1 MDKKP
6 NFSLG
11 LKGKLIL
18 NFMASI
24 VLVIAFISGIVYFY
38 VAKQSEEDYYNKVQ
52 ESVSSIEKELDI
64 KINITKQNIDQMA
77 KNKTLVNADTNIS
90 SYKDNTGQ
98 MNMAWENFSPQEK
111 EIYENFE
118 GYYNTHPGTGC
129 LFAGTEKNGGFIR
142 YPAITDEKYDPRTRP
157 WYKQAVSGNGKAV
170 VTDAYTVLGSSSVVF
185 SVVSSYKDNAGNLG
199 GVLGLDL
206 ELKDLADTIKNI
218 KIGNNGYVVLTDNK
232 GTILCNPKD
241 NNLVSKSIKELNVQ
255 QLSDPKD
262 LSNKSFETKLKDGKT
277 YVVKVIPMSNT
288 ELNWNF
294 ICFVDKN
301 EVLSSANNIRNI
313 IFIVSFVILIIAG
326 ILVSILAN
334 RFTKPLHII
343 TQHIENIGEGDLT
356 KEYSF
361 IYKYRKDEVG
371 VIVRALE
378 KMQEDISKLV
388 SNNKTVATSVFNL
401 FNELTNNISNTK
413 QSATSINLAME
424 QIASGVDN
432 QSKSIQDGIDE
443 LNNLSDNIK
452 NAVEYTEKMTELSSE
467 VNLLRKNMIA
477 IISVLMSQT
486 AESENAAE
494 EVNNLVEEMN
504 QMSNEIGNITKTI
517 EDISSQTSLLSLNAS
532 IEAARAGEAGKG
544 FSVVAG
550 EVKMLS
556 EQSANAA
563 GNIKIL
569 INNIQNKSNL
579 ALKAA
584 SNSKN
589 VSENQGTSVSK
600 TNDILNEM
608 NESLVVML
616 ERLEELKRYHNNV
629 NEKKNCIIDMM
640 SDISSGS
647 EETVASTQEVLALE
661 EEQLMLTGTL
671 EGESL
676 KLSNLIEEL
685 DNKLKKFIV

>member
-1 MDKKP
+1 MSKKP
-6 NFSLG
+6 SFPLG
-11 LKGKLIL
+11 LKEKLIL

-38 VAKQSEEDYYNKVQ
+38 VAKQSEKDYYSKVN
-52 ESVSSIEKELDI
+52 ESVSSIEKELDA
-64 KINITKQNIDQMA
+64 KINITKQNIDEMA
-77 KNKTLVNADTNIS
+77 KNKTLINADANIS

-98 MNMAWENFSPQEK
+98 IKMAWENFSPQEK
-111 EIYENFE
+111 EIYESFE
-118 GYYNTHPGTGC
+118 GYYNTHLGTGC
-129 LFAGTEKNGGFIR
+129 LFAGTEKNGGYIR

-170 VTDAYTVLGSSSVVF
+170 VTDAYAVLGSTSVVF
-185 SVVSSYKDNAGNLG
+185 SVVSSYKNNVGNLG

-232 GTILCNPKD
+232 GTILCDPKD
-241 NNLVSKSIKELNVQ
+241 NSLVSKSIKELNVE
-255 QLSDPKD
+255 QLSEAKD

-277 YVVKVIPMSNT
+277 YVVEIIPTSNT

-334 RFTKPLHII
+334 RFTRPLHII
-343 TQHIENIGEGDLT
+343 TQHIENIGQGDFT

-361 IYKYRKDEVG
+361 IYKHRKDEVG

-378 KMQEDISKLV
+378 KMQEDISKLI
-388 SNNKTVATSVFNL
+388 SSNKTVSTSVFNL

-424 QIASGVDN
+424 QIASGVDQ
-432 QSKSIQDGIDE
+432 QSKSVQNGVDEID
-443 LNNLSDNIK
+443 NLSDNIK
-452 NAVEYTEKMTELSSE
+452 NAVEYTEKMTELSSD
-467 VNLLRKNMIA
+467 VNLLRKNMLA
-477 IISVLMSQT
+477 IISLLMSQT
-486 AESENAAE
+486 SESEKAAE
-494 EVNNLVEEMN
+494 DVNKLVEEMN

-517 EDISSQTSLLSLNAS
+517 EDIASQTSLLSLNAS

-550 EVKMLS
+550 EVKILS
-556 EQSANAA
+556 EQSAEAA
-563 GNIKIL
+563 G
-569 INNIQNKSNL
+569 NNIQNKSNL

-584 SNSKN
+584 ANSKT
-589 VSENQGTSVSK
+589 VSESQGKSVSQ

-608 NESLVVML
+608 NESLVVMI

-640 SDISSGS
+640 SDISAGS
-647 EETVASTQEVLALE
+647 QETVASTQEVLASE
-661 EEQLMLTGTL
+661 EEQLALTDAL
-671 EGESL
+671 EVEAL
-676 KLSNLIEEL
+676 KLSDLIEEL
-685 DNKLKKFIV
+685 ENKLKKFIV